1 MVKHVNLETPRQMLC
16 SLYWTK
22 LHRGLWFSIEYRQSF
37 MIRTSSKRNQ
47 NMNSAP
53 FPSNT
58 IWGQSHLPFRCLILF
73 QPGFFLRFMKALYPA
88 KAQIYRSYLTHSL
101 CSITETCSNHY
112 ELLFA
117 NLSAH
122 FRAFSSEKRN
132 SWRINVKKAALNV
145 FNEATLEKDAN
156 LSLQCL
162 KSFVFVKKTQ

>member
-1 MVKHVNLETPRQMLC
+1 MFLVLNKASPRLMIFNWV
-16 SLYWTK
+16 STI
-22 LHRGLWFSIEYRQSF
+22 LHDTNIVQKESEHEL
-37 MIRTSSKRNQ
+37 SSV
-47 NMNSAP
+47 S
-53 FPSNT
+53 
-58 IWGQSHLPFRCLILF
+58 WGQSQLPFRCLILF

-132 SWRINVKKAALNV
+132 SWRINAKKAALNV

-162 KSFVFVKKTQ
+162 KSFVFVKKHSRFI